1 MAKKKKKRKNGFY
14 FDYSLLFVLIFIVG
28 FGLTMVYSTSAYTA
42 QINYGDP
49 EYYFKKQ
56 LIFDLGG
63 LLIMLLIALKFDY
76 HWLKRIAPYGFIAAL
91 LLVVAVIFVGT
102 ESHGAKRWIYIGPI
116 SIQPA
121 ELVKVAVIVMTAA
134 RMCAAGTKIKT
145 LSRNLKIFLGCA
157 LFPAGL
163 ILVITSNLS
172 SAIIICGIVFI
183 MSFVVYPN
191 YRLHGSIVA
200 LILVGYFAVRE
211 WLKKAVTAGTQINGS
226 FRLTRLFVWVDP
238 EKYIDGKGY
247 QTMQG
252 LYAIGSG
259 GLFGKGLGKSMQKL
273 GFIPESQNDM
283 IFSIICEE
291 LGLFGAACV
300 ILLFIIMLWRII
312 YISQNAPDLFGS
324 LLAVGVFAHIA
335 IQVIVNIAVV
345 TNIFPNTG
353 VTLPFISYGG
363 SASLILLA
371 ELGIV
376 FNISSQIKLER

>member
-1 MAKKKKKRKNGFY
+1 MAKKKRKNGFY

-28 FGLTMVYSTSAYTA
+28 FGLTMVYSTSSYTA
-42 QINYGDP
+42 QINKGDP

-56 LIFDLGG
+56 LAFDLLGFAV
-63 LLIMLLIALKFDY
+63 MFLIARYADY
-76 HWLKRIAPYGFIAAL
+76 HWLKRFAPWIFIVSL
-91 LLVVAVIFVGT
+91 LTVVAVVFFGS

-116 SIQPA
+116 SFQPA
-121 ELVKVAVIVMTAA
+121 ELVKIAVIIMTAA

-145 LSRNLKIFLGCA
+145 VSKNFKIFAGCA
-157 LFPAGL
+157 ILPAAM

-183 MSFVVYPN
+183 MSFVAYPN
-191 YRLHGSIVA
+191 YRLDGGIAA
-200 LILVGYFAVRE
+200 LIAAGYVGLRQVLKNAV
-211 WLKKAVTAGTQINGS
+211 ASGS
-226 FRLTRLFVWVDP
+226 ALSENFRLARLLVWVNP

-291 LGLFGAACV
+291 LGLFGAICV

-312 YISQNAPDLFGS
+312 YISQNSPDLFGS

-345 TNIFPNTG
+345 TNVFPNTG

-363 SASLILLA
+363 TATLFLLA

-376 FNISSQIKLER
+376 FNISSQIRLER